1 VYEDLKIVAY
11 IAPDAY
17 KEVLLTKE
25 NVEDEVTDF
34 GETAVYSKVHWY
46 GKNEYT
52 TMAMDFDRST
62 EKTTLYGL
70 SKALKI
76 FASPWDFTV
85 WCGERTYQ
93 RMNFTN
99 RYVRLI
105 PDGDWPVG
113 IPTDFSAIGP
123 EHINWCLKT
132 PYASP
137 SGDCF
142 YDAGYIFLFET
153 ETKQRVKM
161 KVCSFKRSKD
171 TYWRIEKSE
180 IKYVVYRSKT
190 PPKPKTPPEDPF
202 TR

>member
-1 VYEDLKIVAY
+1 
-11 IAPDAY
+11 
-17 KEVLLTKE
+17 
-25 NVEDEVTDF
+25 
-34 GETAVYSKVHWY
+34 
-46 GKNEYT
+46 
-52 TMAMDFDRST
+52 MAMDFDRST